1 MEISL
6 LNAVLIL
13 EVLRIFISVLSI
25 DMGYISEKVET
36 LSSVDVEETLTI
48 GGSIRGET
56 ANTLASVNWHC
67 TSIFPSTAFNQR

>member
-1 MEISL
+1 
-6 LNAVLIL
+6 
-13 EVLRIFISVLSI
+13 
-25 DMGYISEKVET
+25 MGYISEKVET

-67 TSIFPSTAFNQR
+67 TSIFPSTAFTQR